1 MMTIRVDLKI
11 FLFLLIF
18 FLTNQ
23 IEIYILFMTFAIAHE
38 LGHLLIG
45 ILLGFRPKE
54 INFIPMGLSIQF
66 SVNYTK
72 SSKKIANKKK
82 LKLKKIFII
91 MAGPVTNFLISFFFI
106 IFDMNIV
113 SNLRENIIYSNLI
126 IGFFNLI
133 PIYPLDGGRIVKCI
147 VNMKK
152 NLVTSYKY
160 TNFISKITLITLTA
174 ISSIAILYLKNIA
187 ILFIILYLWGI
198 VIKENNIY
206 INKMKL
212 YKTIENIKLRF

>member
-1 MMTIRVDLKI
+1 MTIRVDLKI

-23 IEIYILFMTFAIAHE
+23 IEIYILFMIFAIIHE

-45 ILLGFRPKE
+45 ILLGFRPKA
-54 INFIPMGLSIQF
+54 INLIPMGLSVQF

-72 SSKKIANKKK
+72 IYKKIENKKNIN
-82 LKLKKIFII
+82 LKKFFII
-91 MAGPVTNFLISFFFI
+91 MAGPVTNFLISIFFI
-106 IFDMNIV
+106 IFDIGLF
-113 SNLRENIIYSNLI
+113 SHLRENIIYSNLI

-133 PIYPLDGGRIVKCI
+133 PIYPLDGGRIIKCI
-147 VNMKK
+147 VNIKK

-174 ISSIAILYLKNIA
+174 ISSIVILYLKNIA
-187 ILFIILYLWGI
+187 ILFIIIYLWVI

-206 INKMKL
+206 KNKMRL
-212 YKTIENIKLRF
+212 YKTIENLKLRF

>member
-1 MMTIRVDLKI
+1 
-11 FLFLLIF
+11 
-18 FLTNQ
+18 
-23 IEIYILFMTFAIAHE
+23 
-38 LGHLLIG
+38 
-45 ILLGFRPKE
+45 
-54 INFIPMGLSIQF
+54 
-66 SVNYTK
+66 
-72 SSKKIANKKK
+72 
-82 LKLKKIFII
+82 